1 MSTIM
6 DQKRVEQAIRWIDGE
21 LQEKKDLTKLLEE
34 VGMRFNLSPQEMEF
48 VLRFFKEEKNNK

>member
-1 MSTIM
+1 M